1 MTPGNFHPAA
11 RLTLE
16 TNRRVPALTIKSK
29 RTGYR
34 FALHALSLLG
44 SSIACQTGW
53 TQQNLFNVPSG
64 VVTRKNE
71 VFFQEQLNL
80 ARFGESNTTL
90 EYGLGNDWEVGLN
103 IFRVNLYPG
112 NLKPLLGESNEDAI
126 LLNIQKSFRPFE
138 KVEVEIGT
146 QNGMSANNGAQMVE
160 YLNFTFGVTR
170 WTPDENL
177 FAGTLISGLYCG
189 NTNYLGA
196 GNQIGWMAGV
206 EYPLWR
212 DDLSFVAD
220 YISGTNSASVAV
232 IGGQWTFS
240 KKQGWQVS
248 LGAQIP
254 SPHSENFY
262 GAVFE
267 LTKFPPVLA
276 KAAKD

>member
-1 MTPGNFHPAA
+1 MAVQGCDPP
-11 RLTLE
+11 LKS
-16 TNRRVPALTIKSK
+16 NRRVSALTKKIK
-29 RTGYR
+29 RTIKPWVSPAC
-34 FALHALSLLG
+34 ALLSSLLA
-44 SSIACQTGW
+44 SESGW

-90 EYGLGNDWEVGLN
+90 EYGLGNNWEIGMN

-112 NLKPLLGESNEDAI
+112 NLKPLPGESNEDAI
-126 LLNIQKSFRPFE
+126 LLNIQKSFQPFE
-138 KVEVEIGT
+138 QIVFEVGT
-146 QNGMSANNGAQMVE
+146 QNGMSANNGMQKVDF
-160 YLNFTFGVTR
+160 LNFTFGVTR
-170 WTPDENL
+170 WTPDENV
-177 FAGTLISGLYCG
+177 FEGTLVSGLYYG
-189 NTNYLGA
+189 NTNYLGS
-196 GNQIGWMAGV
+196 GNEFGWMLGI

-220 YISGTNSASVAV
+220 YISGTNSSSVAV
-232 IGGQWTFS
+232 IGAQWTIS

-254 SPHSENFY
+254 SPHSGNFY

-267 LTKFPPVLA
+267 LTKFPPILA
-276 KAAKD
+276 KASKE

>member
-1 MTPGNFHPAA
+1 MQTLAVEICD
-11 RLTLE
+11 LTLKS
-16 TNRRVPALTIKSK
+16 NRRVSTLTMKINRALNPCT
-29 RTGYR
+29 RLV
-34 FALHALSLLG
+34 FALLG
-44 SSIACQTGW
+44 WLIAFETGW

-64 VVTRKNE
+64 VITRKNE

-90 EYGLGNDWEVGLN
+90 EYGLGNNWEVGMN

-112 NLKPLLGESNEDAI
+112 NLKPLPGESNEDAI
-126 LLNIQKSFRPFE
+126 LLNIQKSFHPFE
-138 KVEVEIGT
+138 QIEFEVGT
-146 QNGMSANNGAQMVE
+146 QNGMSANNGMQKVD

-170 WTPDENL
+170 WTPDENV
-177 FAGTLISGLYCG
+177 FKGTLVSGAYYG
-189 NTNYLGA
+189 NTNYLGS
-196 GNQIGWMAGV
+196 GNAFGWMLGI

-232 IGGQWTFS
+232 IGAQWTIS

-248 LGAQIP
+248 LGAQLP
-254 SPHSENFY
+254 SPHSGNLY

-276 KAAKD
+276 KASKE

>member
-1 MTPGNFHPAA
+1 MAVQGCDPP
-11 RLTLE
+11 LKS
-16 TNRRVPALTIKSK
+16 NRRVSALTKKIK
-29 RTGYR
+29 RTIKPWVSPAC
-34 FALHALSLLG
+34 ALLSWLLA
-44 SSIACQTGW
+44 SESGW

-90 EYGLGNDWEVGLN
+90 EYGLGNNWEIGMN

-112 NLKPLLGESNEDAI
+112 NLKPLPGESNEDAI
-126 LLNIQKSFRPFE
+126 LLNIQKSFQPFE
-138 KVEVEIGT
+138 QIVFEVGT
-146 QNGMSANNGAQMVE
+146 QNGMSANNGMQKVDF
-160 YLNFTFGVTR
+160 LNFTFGVTR
-170 WTPDENL
+170 WTPDENA
-177 FAGTLISGLYCG
+177 FEGTLISGLYYG
-189 NTNYLGA
+189 NTNYLGS
-196 GNQIGWMAGV
+196 GNDVGWMLGI

-220 YISGTNSASVAV
+220 YISGTNSSSVAV
-232 IGGQWTFS
+232 FGAQWTIS

-254 SPHSENFY
+254 SPHSGNFY

-267 LTKFPPVLA
+267 LTKFPPILA
-276 KAAKD
+276 KASKE